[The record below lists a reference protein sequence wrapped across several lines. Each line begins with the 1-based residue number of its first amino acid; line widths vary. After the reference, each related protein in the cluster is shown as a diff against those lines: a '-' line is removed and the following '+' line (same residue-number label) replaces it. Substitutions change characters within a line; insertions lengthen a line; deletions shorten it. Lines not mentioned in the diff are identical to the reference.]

1 MLPAGSKTKS
11 AIAMDEEM
19 AELRVSKMSEE
30 DLRKILEARAE
41 KNEYD
46 IELTPEDYSVEIEKY
61 NQIIDA
67 VNALR
72 ITVISAL
79 SGKGKSPEY
88 KPAERP
94 TTKYESKLKQKLW
107 ELDKQDAEDLIS
119 EWGF

>member
-30 DLRKILEARAE
+30 ELRQILEARAE

-72 ITVISAL
+72 ITVVSAL

>member
-19 AELRVSKMSEE
+19 AELRVSRMTEE
-30 DLRKILEARAE
+30 ELRQILEARAE

-72 ITVISAL
+72 ITVVSAL
-79 SGKGKSPEY
+79 SGKGKGPEY

-107 ELDKQDAEDLIS
+107 DLDRQEAEDLAS

>member
-30 DLRKILEARAE
+30 ELRQILAARAE
-41 KNEYD
+41 KSEYD
-46 IELTPEDYSVEIEKY
+46 IELAPEDYSVEIEKY

-72 ITVISAL
+72 LTVVSAL
-79 SGKGKSPEY
+79 SGKGKSPEF

-94 TTKYESKLKQKLW
+94 TTKYESKLKKKLW